1 MVNYVLRN
9 IISFYICIQET
20 WMDVDFHSR
29 AETYCLWLY
38 IHMTDHAGPRRCECH
53 PEDPGSNF
61 SHPPVE
67 VTQFGTQGVVLV
79 PVFCKDKKDYISQ
92 EAGKSMKLKL
102 GWKKIMYIFYSCVQG
117 ILEHCLN
124 TQ

>member
-1 MVNYVLRN
+1 
-9 IISFYICIQET
+9 
-20 WMDVDFHSR
+20 MDVDFLSR
-29 AETYCLWLY
+29 AERYCLWLY
-38 IHMTDHAGPRRCECH
+38 IHMIDHAGPRRCECH

-92 EAGKSMKLKL
+92 EAGEKYETKVVGNGSIYCFVL
-102 GWKKIMYIFYSCVQG
+102 Y
-117 ILEHCLN
+117 
-124 TQ
+124 